1 MKKLL
6 LNLLLCVSVFMSGCA
21 SIMCGSEKTVNINS
35 HPPGADFTI
44 KNAKGAVIVKDVAPT
59 NVTLKRGG
67 GWFKAADYQITF
79 EKEGCKQMT
88 VPISQGI
95 ESGWYFAGNILVGG
109 IIGWVIVDPLT
120 GAMYTIEDV
129 NVSLECD

>member
-1 MKKLL
+1 MKKLI
-6 LNLLLCVSVFMSGCA
+6 CVTMCFSVFLSGCA
-21 SIMCGSEKTVNINS
+21 SVMCGSEKTINIKS
-35 HPPGADFTI
+35 HPSGTDFTI
-44 KNAKGAVIVKDVAPT
+44 KDAKGNVIVEDVAPT

-109 IIGWVIVDPLT
+109 LIGWVIVDPLT